1 MIIKETN
8 YLALFAKSFNWA
20 GFFLPKDTYE
30 ECSKLYAFCRVLDD
44 LADANQDLEIKK
56 ERFKELKEIFKEIET
71 LKNNDLQ
78 SSTFVKNK
86 VVISDMIVV
95 SEDKKIPDVVI
106 KDLVD
111 GVESDLKDKIQFNTV
126 KELLVYSYRVA
137 GTVGL
142 MMAKILN
149 VSDKR
154 ALKGAIDLGI
164 AMQLTNISRDVVEDY
179 KMNREYIKDD
189 FENIKSTLK
198 LADMFYESSF
208 SSLKKISI
216 RYRFAIIVARRVYRQ
231 IGREIIKKKNIENY
245 KRSGKIYVNNFGKIT
260 QTILSFVD
268 LIKLFFIKIENH
280 QRSQEHD
287 IIKSEIN
294 LNERI

>member
-78 SSTFVKNK
+78 SSTFEKNK
-86 VVISDMIVV
+86 VVISDMIVI
-95 SEDKKIPDVVI
+95 SGYKKIPDKVI

-111 GVESDLKDKIQFNTV
+111 GVESDLKDKIQFSTV

-208 SSLKKISI
+208 SSLKRIPI

-231 IGREIIKKKNIENY
+231 IGREIIKKKSIENY
-245 KRSGKIYVNNFGKIT
+245 KRSGKIYVDNFGKIT
-260 QTILSFVD
+260 QTILSFLD
-268 LIKLFFIKIENH
+268 LIKLFFVKIEKH